1 MLPTLGNPAG
11 GGERVMEL
19 TVAKKDLL
27 KLVTRMQGVA
37 ERKSTMPVLSN
48 VLLAVEGPNALRIA
62 ATDLYLALFG
72 KISAEVHKGG
82 SVAVP
87 AKDLFERV
95 KMMPDGPI
103 HIATQDNATTTLK
116 ASGSA
121 RRYTLRGMPG
131 DDFPPLPVPAEG
143 APTLALEVEVLKAL
157 IDKTHFS
164 ISTDETRAH
173 LNSALFEW
181 DGDVVRMVTTDGHR
195 LSKMEVKVAGRQASA
210 TMLIPLKAIQELRR
224 LCDEAMSEQLKD
236 AGKETPKAQIQI
248 TQSGSSA
255 FFQVAGASGGGM
267 TFSVKLVDAQFP
279 PYAQVIP
286 QSSDKQI
293 RAPRAAFADALRAV
307 SIAASERTGGVKI
320 GLQGGMMRISS
331 ESPDSGDG
339 MDELAVDY
347 TGPNITIGFNAKYF
361 LDVLGSLEDEE
372 VTLGLSGELDPA
384 VLRPGNVGDKPGDK
398 QFLAVVMPMRI

>member
-1 MLPTLGNPAG
+1 
-11 GGERVMEL
+11 MEL

-27 KLVTRMQGVA
+27 RLVTRTQGVA

-48 VLLAVEGPNALRIA
+48 VLLAVEGPNSLRVA

-72 KISAEVHKGG
+72 KVPADVSKGG

-103 HIATQDNATTTLK
+103 HIATQDNASTTLK
-116 ASGSA
+116 ASGTA

-131 DDFPPLPVPAEG
+131 DDFPPLPAPADG
-143 APTLALEVEVLKAL
+143 APTLALEVDVLKQL

-181 DGDVVRMVTTDGHR
+181 DGDTVRMVTTDGHR

-224 LCDEAMSEQLKD
+224 LCEEMLANPVKD
-236 AGKETPKAQIQI
+236 AKDGKGVLQI

-255 FFQVAGASGGGM
+255 FFQGGGM
-267 TFSVKLVDAQFP
+267 TF
-279 PYAQVIP
+279 
-286 QSSDKQI
+286 
-293 RAPRAAFADALRAV
+293 
-307 SIAASERTGGVKI
+307 
-320 GLQGGMMRISS
+320 
-331 ESPDSGDG
+331 
-339 MDELAVDY
+339 
-347 TGPNITIGFNAKYF
+347 
-361 LDVLGSLEDEE
+361 
-372 VTLGLSGELDPA
+372 
-384 VLRPGNVGDKPGDK
+384 
-398 QFLAVVMPMRI
+398 

>member
-1 MLPTLGNPAG
+1 
-11 GGERVMEL
+11 MEL

-48 VLLAVEGPNALRIA
+48 VLLAVDGPNALRLA
-62 ATDLYLALFG
+62 ATDLYLA
-72 KISAEVHKGG
+72 ISGRITADISKGG

-87 AKDLFERV
+87 AKDLLERV

-103 HIATQDNATTTLK
+103 HLVTQDNATTTLK
-116 ASGSA
+116 AAGSA

-131 DDFPPLPVPAEG
+131 DDFPPLPAPAEG
-143 APTLALEVEVLKAL
+143 APTLALDVDVLQHL
-157 IDKTHFS
+157 ISKTHFS

-181 DGDVVRMVTTDGHR
+181 EGDIVRMVSTDGHR
-195 LSKMEVKVAGRQASA
+195 LSKMEVKVSGRQASA

-224 LCDEAMSEQLKD
+224 LCDEAMSDSKEIKD
-236 AGKETPKAQIQI
+236 GSKPQVQI

-255 FFQVAGASGGGM
+255 FFQSTGM

-279 PYAQVIP
+279 PYSQVIP
-286 QSSDKQI
+286 QNSDKQVRI
-293 RAPRAAFADALRAV
+293 PRAAFAEALRAV
-307 SIAASERTGGVKI
+307 SIAASERTGGVKL
-320 GLQGGMMRISS
+320 GFQKGTMRITT
-331 ESPDSGDG
+331 ESPESGDG
-339 MDELAVDY
+339 FDEVPIDY
-347 TGPNITIGFNAKYF
+347 AGPAITIGFNAKYF
-361 LDVLGSLEDEE
+361 LDVLASLDEE
-372 VTLGLSGELDPA
+372 EVFLGLSGELDPA
-384 VLRPGNVGDKPGDK
+384 VVRPVSDR